1 MAEKYLKIGQRV
13 ELTGKEVRGTIAYVG
28 MTSFAVGKWVGVIL
42 DEAKGK
48 NNGSIKGHQ
57 YFSCEENCGMFVRPT
72 QLVFI
77 DDAGNPIED
86 AQTPEEKPRS
96 RLSSAG
102 SVRSLASMPGSTQ
115 TFTAKPTASRMSL
128 NRSTSSLGS
137 KTQLTSPGSER
148 ASGQSSIPTPVSSI
162 PTMVKPDRHEPLQRS
177 HMSPPESLQT
187 SKRASFVETGFV
199 ETLKPQ
205 FTPGQPLI
213 SPSPAPTPAPGSS
226 TEDRIHILQLQ
237 QELDEMRKLNSDLS
251 EKLETLKQRRA
262 EDRERL
268 REFDKMKTQYE
279 QLVEFKSKI
288 MDAHSMLQRDLQRAK
303 QEAKDAIEAR
313 DLHSEEMS
321 ELAENV
327 ELITLDKEMA
337 EEKADTLA
345 LELETA
351 KERIEE
357 LTLDL
362 EILKT
367 EMQEKLGTSGTAGAG
382 VIGADGSAVA
392 STYEFK
398 QLEQQNAR
406 LRETLVRLRDL
417 SAHEKHEIQKLE
429 KELDTKKSE
438 VTELQRTKE
447 KFSAKIDELE
457 AQLSDLQEQV
467 DAALGAEE
475 MVEQLAEKKME
486 LEDKVKSLQE
496 EVAELEALEEVHEQ
510 LVESNHEL
518 EMDMREELDMAHAAK
533 REAMREKDAALETI
547 VDRDQTILKFREL
560 VQRLNEQ
567 CQELRERLSHESSK
581 QQQQQQSKDTALI
594 TETID
599 FKQMFAESKA
609 FTRAIDLQLRQIELT
624 QANEHVRYL
633 SAFMPDVFMARGGD
647 HDAILVILLVSRIV
661 FKSGIIVSQARERFG
676 SVPQM
681 DRAAIL
687 TGHEVAQFG
696 FRSRLLHHVHNLQSI
711 MHQFLFSM
719 TGCKADTLLKIGAA
733 LPEMQAQEKMVDEI
747 VDLLKANQLDE
758 NSSTDNL
765 EKCVTFFNAM
775 YVVLLTG
782 EDLVNET
789 QIVRDCTAS
798 IGAACDSIA
807 NDSNIIKIL
816 IKPGDE
822 TSDSGLL
829 LQYILQ
835 NVENIRQQLKL
846 VKRRLPQDVAIT
858 KCNLSMN
865 TLRNLKRTA
874 EALNKVMSVM
884 FYATRQ
890 CLQLVTLD
898 PETETSVPHDKL
910 WEILSNGCEKV
921 YEQDDLG
928 PSQNVR
934 NVLSAASTDMGQL
947 AQYLLDHEYEIVSAT
962 NTAKPEEKPVA
973 PIILRAQAVK
983 KQLEETKTLTATLE
997 NREAEIRQ
1005 LKLAAKLKQNELS
1018 EMQIRKDLAEKK
1030 LSVLQ
1035 QDHETNTT
1043 RLQKQYEEVCAKLKQ
1058 KEKEFEETMDHLQS
1072 DIDSLE
1078 SEKSS
1083 LRDKLKSFSSRK
1095 VDLKTTTA
1103 LDISASSP
1111 YIAQELSL
1119 LKRAFKDERTERLK
1133 VQANEYRKI
1142 LAGLEPLHVPQ
1153 PKDERIQELEQKIT
1167 RVKHDLIMSLVK
1179 GAEIPSTHTVHGSVS
1194 KSILD
1199 HENHQKQQQ
1208 TQIRAKAEQL
1218 ACDVMQ
1224 EYLNRKPHRAAKADF
1239 ATFPSNELSAAFR
1252 VNVRV

>member
-1 MAEKYLKIGQRV
+1 MNDRLLRIGQRIEV
-13 ELTGKEVRGTIAYVG
+13 SGKDVRGSIAYIG

-42 DEAKGK
+42 NEPKGK
-48 NNGSIKGHQ
+48 NNGSIKGQ
-57 YFSCEENCGMFVRPT
+57 TYFSCEENYGMFVRPT
-72 QLVFI
+72 QLVFL
-77 DDAGNPIED
+77 DDAGNPIEGAD
-86 AQTPEEKPRS
+86 LQIPEEKPRS
-96 RLSSAG
+96 RLSSSKRAPSKSNAG
-102 SVRSLASMPGSTQ
+102 SVRSLTSMPGSTP
-115 TFTAKPTASRMSL
+115 TFQAKPTASRASL

-137 KTQLTSPGSER
+137 KTQLTSPGNDR
-148 ASGQSSIPTPVSSI
+148 PSGQSSIPTPVSSI
-162 PTMVKPDRHEPLQRS
+162 PTMVKAGDRYESLHKS
-177 HMSPPESLQT
+177 HISPPESLQT

-205 FTPGQPLI
+205 FTPGQSLT
-213 SPSPAPTPAPGSS
+213 SPSPAPS
-226 TEDRIHILQLQ
+226 TEDRIHLLQMQ
-237 QELDEMRKLNSDLS
+237 QEIEDLKTQNKDLV
-251 EKLETLKQRRA
+251 EKLETLKVRRA
-262 EDRERL
+262 EDKERL
-268 REFDKMKTQYE
+268 REFDKMKTQYD

-288 MDAHSMLQRDLQRAK
+288 MDAHSQLQRDYQRAK
-303 QEAKDAIEAR
+303 QDAKDAIEAR
-313 DLHSEEMS
+313 DLHIEEMA
-321 ELAENV
+321 ELLENV
-327 ELITLDKEMA
+327 EMITLDKEMA

-351 KERIEE
+351 KERTEE

-367 EMQEKLGTSGTAGAG
+367 EMQEKMAIGGG
-382 VIGADGSAVA
+382 VITGDGVGTGA

-398 QLEQQNAR
+398 QLEQQNVR

-438 VTELQRTKE
+438 VAELQRTKE
-447 KFSAKIDELE
+447 KFSGKIDELE

-486 LEDKVKSLQE
+486 LEDKVKALEE
-496 EVAELEALEEVHEQ
+496 EVSELEALEEVHEQ

-533 REAMREKDAALETI
+533 REAVREKDAALETI

-560 VQRLNEQ
+560 VQRLNDQ
-567 CQELRERLSHESSK
+567 CQELREKINQESNK
-581 QQQQQQSKDTALI
+581 VVKDTI

-624 QANEHVRYL
+624 QANEHVKYL
-633 SAFMPDVFMARGGD
+633 TAFMPEIFMARGGD

-661 FKSGIIVSQARERFG
+661 FKSGIIVSQARERF
-676 SVPQM
+676 SAVPQI
-681 DRAAIL
+681 DRNAIVS
-687 TGHEVAQFG
+687 GHEVYQFR

-711 MHQFLFSM
+711 MHQFLYGLTACS
-719 TGCKADTLLKIGAA
+719 ADTLLKIGSS

-775 YVVLLTG
+775 YLVLLSG
-782 EDLVNET
+782 EDLLNET

-798 IGAACDSIA
+798 ISAACDSISTDA
-807 NDSNIIKIL
+807 VLMKTL
-816 IKPGDE
+816 IQGGDE

-829 LQYILQ
+829 MQYITQ
-835 NVENIRQQLKL
+835 NVDSVKQQLKL
-846 VKRRLPQDVAIT
+846 VKRRLPQDVSVT

-865 TLRNLKRTA
+865 TLQNLKKTA
-874 EALNKVMSVM
+874 EALNKLMSAM
-884 FYATRQ
+884 FYSAKQ
-890 CLQLVTLD
+890 VIQMVTAD
-898 PETETSVPHDKL
+898 PESEVSVPHDKL
-910 WEILSNGCEKV
+910 WEMLSSACEKV

-928 PSQNVR
+928 PSQNIR
-934 NVLSAASTDMGQL
+934 TVLSKTSTDMSQL
-947 AQYLLDHEYEIVSAT
+947 AQYLLDHEYEIMAGT
-962 NTAKPEEKPVA
+962 NAKPEEKPTA

-1035 QDHETNTT
+1035 QDHETNTA
-1043 RLQKQYEEVCAKLKQ
+1043 RLQKQYDEVCQRLKQ

-1083 LRDKLKSFSSRK
+1083 LRDKLKTYSSK
-1095 VDLKTTTA
+1095 KGDLKTTTA

-1119 LKRAFKDERTERLK
+1119 LKKAFKDERTERLK
-1133 VQANEYRKI
+1133 VQASEYKKI
-1142 LAGLEPLHVPQ
+1142 LSQLEPLHVPQ
-1153 PKDERIQELEQKIT
+1153 PKDERIEKLEQEIT
-1167 RVKHDLIMSLVK
+1167 KVKHDWIMSLVR
-1179 GAEIPSTHTVHGSVS
+1179 GAEMPGTHTSQGNVS
-1194 KSILD
+1194 KAIVD
-1199 HENHQKQQQ
+1199 HENEQKRNQQQ
-1208 TQIRAKAEQL
+1208 IKSKAEHL
-1218 ACDVMQ
+1218 ACEIMN
-1224 EYLNRKPHRAAKADF
+1224 EYLSRKPHRAARGDF
-1239 ATFPSNELSAAFR
+1239 AMFPSTELASAFKMNIK
-1252 VNVRV
+1252 V

>member
-1 MAEKYLKIGQRV
+1 MSERYLKVGQRV
-13 ELTGKEVRGTIAYVG
+13 EIPVKEVHAKSNNNGTTKG
-28 MTSFAVGKWVGVIL
+28 HHDKTG
-42 DEAKGK
+42 DENREKAKRK
-48 NNGSIKGHQ
+48 NNRTIKDQ
-57 YFSCEENCGMFVRPT
+57 QDNTCEEN
-72 QLVFI
+72 
-77 DDAGNPIED
+77 
-86 AQTPEEKPRS
+86 AQTPEQKTQP
-96 RLSSAG
+96 RLSNETAKPSEEA
-102 SVRSLASMPGSTQ
+102 AQ
-115 TFTAKPTASRMSL
+115 TPKQKPTAKPTTSRMSL

-148 ASGQSSIPTPVSSI
+148 AGAGQSSIPTPVSSI
-162 PTMVKPDRHEPLQRS
+162 PTMVKQLDRHEPLHRS

-205 FTPGQPLI
+205 FTPGQSI
-213 SPSPAPTPAPGSS
+213 TSPSPAPTPAPSS
-226 TEDRIHILQLQ
+226 TTEDRIHILQLQ
-237 QELDEMRKLNSDLS
+237 QEIEELRKQNGDLN

-268 REFDKMKTQYE
+268 REFDKMMTQYE

-288 MDAHSMLQRDLQRAK
+288 MDAHSQLQRELQRAK

-313 DLHSEEMS
+313 ELHSEEMA

-327 ELITLDKEMA
+327 EMITLDKEMA
-337 EEKADTLA
+337 EEKAETLV
-345 LELETA
+345 LELDAA

-367 EMQEKLGTSGTAGAG
+367 EMQEKFSSGGSGAG
-382 VIGADGSAVA
+382 GADGGAA

-398 QLEQQNAR
+398 QMEQQNVR

-429 KELDTKKSE
+429 KELETKKSE
-438 VTELQRTKE
+438 VAELQRTKE
-447 KFSAKIDELE
+447 KLSTKIDELE
-457 AQLSDLQEQV
+457 AQLGDLQEQV

-486 LEDKVKSLQE
+486 LEDRVKALEE

-518 EMDMREELDMAHAAK
+518 EMDMREELDLAHAAK
-533 REAMREKDAALETI
+533 REAAREKEAALETI

-560 VQRLNEQ
+560 VQRLNDQ
-567 CQELRERLSHESSK
+567 CQELRDRVNQESNK
-581 QQQQQQSKDTALI
+581 QLQQQQAKDTALI

-647 HDAILVILLVSRIV
+647 HDAILVILLVSRLV
-661 FKSGIIVSQARERFG
+661 FKSGIIVSQARERF
-676 SVPQM
+676 SNVPQI
-681 DRAAIL
+681 DRAAVL
-687 TGHEVAQFG
+687 GGHEVAQFG

-711 MHQFLFSM
+711 MHQFLYSM

-747 VDLLKANQLDE
+747 IDLLKANQLDE

-798 IGAACDSIA
+798 IAAACDSIA
-807 NDSNIIKIL
+807 NDANIIKIL

-835 NVENIRQQLKL
+835 NVENVRQQLKL
-846 VKRRLPQDVAIT
+846 IKRRLPQDVAIT

-865 TLRNLKRTA
+865 TLRNLKQTA

-884 FYATRQ
+884 FYAGRQ
-890 CLQLVTLD
+890 CLQLATVD
-898 PETETSVPHDKL
+898 PDTETSVPHEKL
-910 WEILSNGCEKV
+910 WEILSGGCEKI

-928 PSQNVR
+928 PSQNIR
-934 NVLSAASTDMGQL
+934 PVLSGTSTDMGQL
-947 AQYLLDHEYEIVSAT
+947 AQYLLDHEYEIISAT
-962 NTAKPEEKPVA
+962 NAAKPEEKPTA
-973 PIILRAQAVK
+973 PIIVRAQAVK

-1035 QDHETNTT
+1035 QDHESNTT
-1043 RLQKQYEEVCAKLKQ
+1043 RLQKQLEEVQTLLAQ

-1119 LKRAFKDERTERLK
+1119 LKRAFKDERSERLK

-1142 LAGLEPLHVPQ
+1142 LEGLEPLHVPQ
-1153 PKDERIQELEQKIT
+1153 PNDKRIQELEQEIT
-1167 RVKHDLIMSLVK
+1167 RVKHDYIMSMVR
-1179 GAEIPSTHTVHGSVS
+1179 GAELPATRTVHGNVA
-1194 KSILD
+1194 KTIID
-1199 HENHQKQQQ
+1199 HENRQKQQQ
-1208 TQIRAKAEQL
+1208 TQLRAKAEQL
-1218 ACDVMQ
+1218 ANEVMH
-1224 EYLNRKPHRAAKADF
+1224 EYLQRKPHRAAKADF
-1239 ATFPSNELSAAFR
+1239 AAFPSNEVSAAFR
-1252 VNVRV
+1252 MNLKV

>member
-1 MAEKYLKIGQRV
+1 MTEKLLKVGQRIEV
-13 ELTGKEVRGTIAYVG
+13 AGKDVRGSIAYVG
-28 MTSFAVGKWVGVIL
+28 MTSFANGKWVGVIL
-42 DEAKGK
+42 DEPKGK
-48 NNGSIKGHQ
+48 NNGSIRNMT
-57 YFSCEENCGMFVRPT
+57 YFTCEENYGMFVRPT
-72 QLVFI
+72 QLVFL
-77 DDAGNPIED
+77 DDAGNPIESGEV
-86 AQTPEEKPRS
+86 QTPEEKPRS
-96 RLSSAG
+96 RLSSAKRVLSKPNAG
-102 SVRSLASMPGSTQ
+102 SVRSLASMPGST
-115 TFTAKPTASRMSL
+115 TSFAAKPTASRLSL
-128 NRSTSSLGS
+128 NRSSSSLGS
-137 KTQLTSPGSER
+137 KTQLTSPGNDR
-148 ASGQSSIPTPVSSI
+148 PGGGSGMSSIPTPVSSI
-162 PTMVKPDRHEPLQRS
+162 PTMMKTGDRYDSLHKS
-177 HMSPPESLQT
+177 HISPPESLQT

-205 FTPGQPLI
+205 FTPGQSLT
-213 SPSPAPTPAPGSS
+213 SPSPAPS
-226 TEDRIHILQLQ
+226 TEDRIHLLQLQ
-237 QELDEMRKLNSDLS
+237 QEIEDMKMQNKDLV
-251 EKLETLKQRRA
+251 EKLETLKLRRT
-262 EDRERL
+262 EDKERL

-288 MDAHSMLQRDLQRAK
+288 MEAHSQLQRDYQRAK
-303 QEAKDAIEAR
+303 QDAKDALEAR
-313 DLHSEEMS
+313 DLHIEEMA
-321 ELAENV
+321 ELSENV

-357 LTLDL
+357 LTLDF

-367 EMQEKLGTSGTAGAG
+367 EMQEKYANSGTIGDGAG
-382 VIGADGSAVA
+382 TGT

-398 QLEQQNAR
+398 QLEQHNVR

-429 KELDTKKSE
+429 KELETKKSE
-438 VTELQRTKE
+438 VAELQRTKE
-447 KFSAKIDELE
+447 KLSGKIDELE
-457 AQLSDLQEQV
+457 AQVSDLQEQV

-486 LEDKVKSLQE
+486 LEDKVKALEE

-533 REAMREKDAALETI
+533 REAVREKEAVLETI

-560 VQRLNEQ
+560 VQRLNDQ
-567 CQELRERLSHESSK
+567 CQELREKLNQESSK
-581 QQQQQQSKDTALI
+581 VVKDTI

-624 QANEHVRYL
+624 QANEHAKYL
-633 SAFMPDVFMARGGD
+633 TAFMPEVFMARGGD

-661 FKSGIIVSQARERFG
+661 FKSGIIVSQARERF
-676 SVPQM
+676 SAVSQI
-681 DRAAIL
+681 DRTAIVS
-687 TGHEVAQFG
+687 GHEVYQFR
-696 FRSRLLHHVHNLQSI
+696 FRSRLLHHVHNLQTI
-711 MHQFLFSM
+711 MHQFLYGL
-719 TGCKADTLLKIGAA
+719 TACQPDTLLKIGSS

-775 YVVLLTG
+775 YLVLLSG
-782 EDLVNET
+782 EDLLNET

-798 IGAACDSIA
+798 ISAACDSILTDA
-807 NDSNIIKIL
+807 AVMKTL
-816 IKPGDE
+816 IQGGDE

-829 LQYILQ
+829 MQYIVQ
-835 NVENIRQQLKL
+835 NVESVKQQLKL
-846 VKRRLPQDVAIT
+846 VKRRLPQDVSVT

-865 TLRNLKRTA
+865 TLQNLKKTA
-874 EALNKVMSVM
+874 ESLNRLMSVM
-884 FYATRQ
+884 FFSAKEVIQ
-890 CLQLVTLD
+890 MVTAD
-898 PETETSVPHDKL
+898 SETEVSVSHEKL
-910 WEILSNGCEKV
+910 WDIMSNACERI

-928 PSQNVR
+928 PSQNIR
-934 NVLSAASTDMGQL
+934 TVLSKTSTDMSQL
-947 AQYLLDHEYEIVSAT
+947 AQYLLDHEYEIMSGAT
-962 NTAKPEEKPVA
+962 PKPEEKPVA

-1035 QDHETNTT
+1035 QDHEANAA
-1043 RLQKQYEEVCAKLKQ
+1043 RLQKQYDEVCQRLKQ
-1058 KEKEFEETMDHLQS
+1058 KEKEFEDTMDHLQN

-1078 SEKSS
+1078 NERTS
-1083 LRDKLKSFSSRK
+1083 LRDKLKSYSSK
-1095 VDLKTTTA
+1095 KGDLKTTTA

-1119 LKRAFKDERTERLK
+1119 LKKAFKEERSERLK
-1133 VQANEYRKI
+1133 VQANEYKKI
-1142 LAGLEPLHVPQ
+1142 LSNLEPLHVPQ
-1153 PKDERIQELEQKIT
+1153 PKDERIEELEKAVT
-1167 RVKHDLIMSLVK
+1167 KVKHDWIMSLVR
-1179 GAEIPSTHTVHGSVS
+1179 GAEIPATRTAHGNIS
-1194 KSILD
+1194 KTIID
-1199 HENHQKQQQ
+1199 HENQQKRDQRE
-1208 TQIRAKAEQL
+1208 IKSKAEQL
-1218 ACDVMQ
+1218 AFEIMN
-1224 EYLNRKPHRAAKADF
+1224 EYLSRNPHRATRGDF
-1239 ATFPSNELSAAFR
+1239 AVFPSTELATAFKANIK
-1252 VNVRV
+1252 V